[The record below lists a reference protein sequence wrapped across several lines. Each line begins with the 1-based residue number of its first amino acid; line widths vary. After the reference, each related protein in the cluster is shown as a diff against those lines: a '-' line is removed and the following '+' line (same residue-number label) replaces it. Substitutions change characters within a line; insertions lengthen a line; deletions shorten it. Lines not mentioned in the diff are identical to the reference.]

1 MKLEFLKKEEDN
13 TRLILV
19 FAGWS
24 TGPEI
29 ARGIDMPGWDVAVA
43 YDFSS
48 LSLDTCFLSSYYTVY
63 LFAWSLGV
71 YAASLTL
78 PAHRITSAFAI
89 NGTLHPVDDELGIPD
104 AIFRGTAENLS
115 VRNLLKFRMRMMR
128 DTAQWKEC
136 SRLFDCEP
144 DDGRIEHLRNELIN
158 ILVSASSSGNEATQ
172 KPSLQWTRAYISTG
186 DRIFPPANMRKAWNL
201 DPDVEQTE
209 SAGGHYTDIAEIVRN
224 VISDPRKVSEKFAR
238 AASTY
243 DTHAIAQY
251 SIALKLASKF
261 EEICVGSISDLLEI
275 GCGTGLFTREYS
287 RWLRP
292 RRATFVDITRTGPF
306 CIADEEKYVTED
318 AEKWIAAEKG
328 AYDAIVSASCIQWF
342 ADIPRFLHE
351 CSEHL
356 RPGGVLALSTFLPG
370 NMGELDEVRPTP
382 LLYPKK
388 NQLIEWLEHDFT
400 DIEVT
405 DEEIKV
411 EFKSVR
417 EMLMHLKHT
426 GVGGSAPSSG
436 RSMSD
441 LAHLKSLTYRPVYI
455 TARKI

>member
-24 TGPEI
+24 AGPEI
-29 ARGIDMPGWDVAVA
+29 ARGIDLPGWDVAVA

-48 LSLDTCFLSSYYTVY
+48 LSLDADFLNSYYTVY

-78 PAHRITSAFAI
+78 PTDRITSAFAI
-89 NGTLHPVDDELGIPD
+89 NGTLHPVDDRLGIPT
-104 AIFRGTAENLS
+104 AIFKGTAENLS
-115 VRNLLKFRMRMMR
+115 ARNLLKFRMRMMR
-128 DTAQWKEC
+128 DTNQWKEC
-136 SRLFDCEP
+136 SQLFDCEP
-144 DDGRIEHLRNELIN
+144 DNDRIEHLRNELLN
-158 ILVSASSSGNEATQ
+158 IIDSCSSTDIDASQ
-172 KPSLQWTRAYISTG
+172 KQPLQWTRAYISAN
-186 DRIFPPANMRKAWNL
+186 DRIFPSANMRNAWDL

-209 SAGGHYTDIAEIVRN
+209 TEGGHYSDIAEIVRN
-224 VISDPRKVSEKFAR
+224 VISDPRKVSEKFTR

-261 EEICVGSISDLLEI
+261 EEICACKISDLLEI

-292 RRATFVDITRTGPF
+292 ERATFVDITRTGPF
-306 CIADEEKYVTED
+306 GIADEERYVTED
-318 AEKWIAAEKG
+318 AEKWIVADTAE
-328 AYDAIVSASCIQWF
+328 YDAIVSASCIQWF
-342 ADIPRFLHE
+342 ADIPRFLAE
-351 CSEHL
+351 CARRL
-356 RPGGVLALSTFLPG
+356 RSGGILAVSTFLPG
-370 NMGELDEVRPTP
+370 NMSELDEVRPAP

-441 LAHLKSLTYRPVYI
+441 IAHLKSLTYRPVYI
-455 TARKI
+455 IARKI